1 MFKQFRLLPIY
12 MICLLMAGPSVAE
25 SKRTGFQ
32 PRHLQALIGA
42 MVADEDEYQGFDS
55 NGEPIKSDE
64 VFGTFLVGGGMV
76 QLADGP
82 STVEFGL
89 ETGAFFAWKEID
101 TDYKCSS
108 NGGLVVKV
116 SSDFYMFEILM
127 GGFTG
132 WNVTN
137 KFRVYASAGPSVVW
151 GRMGGG
157 DDSDEVGSQDI
168 IDEDGN
174 SIDWGK
180 SESDISM
187 GLYGRLGME
196 YRFGRSMVL
205 GFSAR
210 YLDTELDFD
219 STTGKVDLKGTQWFL
234 TLGRRY

>member
-1 MFKQFRLLPIY
+1 MSKQVRFIVIFLCYLVMVSPA
-12 MICLLMAGPSVAE
+12 MADGQR
-25 SKRTGFQ
+25 KGFQ

-42 MVADEDEYQGFDS
+42 MVADEDEYAGFDS
-55 NGEPIKSDE
+55 NDEPVEADE

-82 STVEFGL
+82 STFEYGL
-89 ETGAFFAWKEID
+89 ETGAFFGWKDID
-101 TDYKCSS
+101 TDYKGSS

-116 SSDFYMFEILM
+116 SSDFYMFEVLL

-132 WNVTN
+132 WNVTDN
-137 KFRVYASAGPSVVW
+137 FRVYASAGPSVVW

-157 DDSDEVGSQDI
+157 DDSEEVASQDI

-180 SESDISM
+180 SDSDISM

-196 YRFGRSMVL
+196 YRFGKSLVL

-210 YLDTELDFD
+210 YLDTELDFE
-219 STTGKVDLKGTQWFL
+219 SSTGKVDLKGTEWFL